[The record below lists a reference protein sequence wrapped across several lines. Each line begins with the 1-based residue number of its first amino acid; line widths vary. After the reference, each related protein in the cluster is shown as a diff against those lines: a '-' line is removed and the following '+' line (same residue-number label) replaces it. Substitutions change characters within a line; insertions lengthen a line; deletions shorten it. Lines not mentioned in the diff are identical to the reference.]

1 LFTGTLVDAARVY
14 GRQWWRLA
22 LVQLLALVVMSAIV
36 LVAALIVQSNSG
48 DLLAWLVSDADALE
62 ARAARLGGLTV
73 AAVAV
78 LTLPVQLGAVIA
90 TVRIADRTII
100 GTRPRLLPVVAE
112 ASARLLAMFAALALA
127 VVIVVVAIVA
137 APFFVFAGVLGLAA
151 SGVIALVR
159 RRRAGALLAWPRWT
173 FWALAAIPFAVAWR
187 VAATAIFMPVA
198 VVLEPTGAVKST
210 RVADRAS
217 AGRRWTVIGAFLAAV
232 LVAVAVSVAAT
243 YLGSLLWDE
252 AGAVLLGGVIQLVAL
267 PLPIVAA
274 AALYRRAAGLD
285 GRHLGAPAPSWSAR
299 RRAVASP
306 LMARVAAV
314 VVTTLVVSVGLAVGP
329 TPVAQ
334 AAPAATVAGSSP
346 SYVVRS
352 AGDTVDPTELA
363 AQSASCL
370 ASGPDCTVRAALGL
384 AQQAAMDGAVAATV
398 VFGGDLAVALAAPL
412 TFAPDSLPGE
422 ETSPTGETGDE
433 SPAPTTPEATA
444 TSVVAGLLTID
455 GGGHG
460 VTLDGGNS
468 VQILDVRSEYWNLAV
483 SDIDFT
489 GGTAPSGYGGA
500 LLAGVPHTSI
510 DASTF
515 TGNSALFGAGAVFA
529 RDLTVTASSFIG
541 NLASYWS
548 DDTRGGAILTTGA
561 TSVENSTFGSNKV
574 GDNAPRHTRHG
585 DDIYANAALDVVNS
599 TFVNYNGNAIANAG
613 VASTVRNS
621 IFTTDLQGSFACAGT
636 FTGSNN
642 VHGQRDTTCPGMPT
656 GGTSNYTLVTGLSD
670 GGRVPVYPLTAVG
683 NPASGAGADC
693 PSVDALGTAR
703 PAIGCDL
710 GAVEFDGKTRI
721 ALDAVPSSTD
731 FGAVTFRATVSAS
744 SGAIPNGTVTF
755 TVNGV
760 TSQPVSLVNS
770 VAELPQTGLA
780 RGAVSYSA
788 AFTPDGPPL
797 AGSTSETAQ
806 YTVEPVAVSVAL
818 ACADSAAPGC
828 ANATWSVGDTGSLGV
843 VATVT
848 DDRPGS
854 FVIATDAEGTAVV
867 AGPTAVAAGSAALTV
882 AGSDLGMGSHTLY
895 AVYTSD
901 DEEHA
906 GSTEAR
912 SILVLGTATATL
924 ARTAAT
930 GVYGDTA
937 AGTATV
943 TVSGAGAVPTGTVVV
958 RGVSAPLDG
967 TGTATF
973 DLSQI
978 EVGTTAT
985 SVTAQYSGDSAY
997 AGATSNA
1004 VTYATTTAA
1013 TSTQISTVA
1022 PTAPGFGE
1030 AVTVGVTVRS
1040 QSPSTADA
1048 QGTVQLLVDGTD
1060 TFGPVSWDPALSDND
1075 GVQHFDVVIP
1085 AGELTTGTHTAV
1097 ATFTPGHNFTGSA
1110 SAAPGRAI
1118 SVSAAATSTVLTVQ
1132 PTPSAW
1138 GDQLVLTA
1146 TVDATASGL
1155 VPAGSVRFSTASST
1169 LGTAMLAP
1177 CAAPNTGGCAVASI
1191 TVSSD
1196 TVGIGDLTVGA
1207 DYLGTTAFAAST
1219 ATAASIVVTKATPVA
1234 RVSGASSA
1242 RWGEQPNYSIHVGT
1256 ATAAPA
1262 DGTVVALT
1270 ATLTAAPGE
1279 AIALGTVRLVN
1290 GAALFAVPTRLL
1302 SAHEFTIT
1310 ATFAGDD
1317 HFAAA
1322 SGSTRLTVASVV
1334 TDIDIAELSTNRVV
1348 YGQSIP
1354 VTITVKS
1361 MTGTLAPEGDVVLSS
1376 FGVDLA
1382 RVTLN
1387 ASDNTS
1393 TAGVRTVTIPASFAP
1408 PVTGPGVSRISAR
1421 FAPSTGFTESEL
1433 LTGPFEERPT
1443 VTVLPT
1449 SAKVAVTMN
1458 AVLGKSLTAVATV
1471 GVAGNLPGVIPSG
1484 RVVFTVTKG
1493 WAGDGGTFTAPLVNG
1508 RAELPAGVIVGS
1520 AGPWV
1525 VGATYID
1532 SATDPRYTVAD
1543 GDDFALARATVD
1555 SATAVVYAG
1564 SAALLERGK
1573 PLVVEVVLGTAIP
1586 ATGLVR
1592 LEAVGGS
1599 EYSAGVP
1606 VVDGRATITSELART
1621 LSYGKHAFTVYYYG
1635 DASLLPTRS
1644 AEFTVTVTRAQTT
1657 LEIGTSNDVYELQ
1670 PGIVGAS
1677 VTYTARVA
1685 TATGPATGIV
1695 LFYRDKIPLGQA
1707 RLIDGVG
1714 TLTVS
1719 PDVAWQG
1726 NIVATF
1732 NPIDDVT
1739 EPNTQYFAHSWI
1751 VAPLDVTLSGP
1762 DEHAFGTVAAYTA
1775 TVAYDLERFRFLPA
1789 SSLPQGAPSGLVR
1802 LSDGRGAEC
1811 TFLASSPDS
1820 SSAVATG
1827 ECWLRFTDPGDRTI
1841 TASFVGHLKY
1851 LGAGTASTT
1860 TTVTKGAPTV
1870 TLATPNV
1877 REWLGLGT
1885 LGVVWDVAGPTTGT
1899 VTIKL
1904 GDETVCT
1911 STSVRGSCEV
1921 SLPRFGDA
1929 SGDTLTL
1936 EYSGNAH
1943 WKPAT
1948 AIKGGTIVACV
1959 PSTPASAPKARITL
1973 YPSPNCDNGTGYYTS
1988 TPIRASVVANAGYM
2002 ITGVAEGSTA
2012 FPADAVSIFPDAS
2025 SASVETRAVLRVV
2038 DGMATPFA
2046 ISATTEARCVPVV
2059 LTISG
2064 IADDQTALDSV
2075 RFTPQ
2080 AVCGSRSEV
2089 NDDNTVTAYFKVDS
2103 RPTISYEDTPADLH
2117 STFYGWSNTTGT
2129 DRFARSTTFIVAP
2142 EQNKLEA
2149 AFGPICYTGLP
2160 IVVQPQGGTL
2170 TTTLP
2175 GKNCAEP
2182 KSGATGWVYGTKGTG
2197 ELADTRVA
2205 GVTRTYFGA
2214 WAGDADRYTPT
2225 TEKTTYTTTSWKTVR
2240 AFSYPIT
2247 DKSFTLAATF
2257 NKCLVL
2263 KTEVAGDRSAGV
2275 PGSVKVNTAANCPVG
2290 AGSGSGS
2297 EVWFTPKTTVSLS
2310 TKPTEEKRTR
2320 TSLYFLGWTGV
2331 PLDFVTRT
2339 HEDISF
2345 PLTEDVTAVAPY
2357 GTDSNCRFLKVSVV
2371 PAGALSLKTRYGLG
2385 TNACAGKGEDRYDQG
2400 LSGNGISFDATAATK
2415 DAEGAEIV
2423 YAWDTAEVGSGGG
2436 TQPTL
2441 GSVWSRSSSLSEL
2454 FYGRSDVIAY
2464 ACEFVQ
2470 LGARVTGP
2478 EGQTT
2483 TAGVSNIGA
2492 GHAGLDGFI
2501 RTTDAD
2507 CSTGADPRSG
2517 WGSYAWTVGTQLLPI
2532 VVANPAAY
2540 RFTGWA
2546 DDAKGTGETPDA
2558 PVNLVGPGRT
2568 VTGDTFHYKITA
2580 NFTAICYTLSL
2591 PYDADKIEVVTPPN
2605 CPGVDVG
2612 QHRYLGG
2619 TPVVLHGNDKGDSLF
2634 RYWKSGHDV
2643 VDSKDARWASVMM
2656 SSDKTVIANYT
2667 AKSVGERMTAVGTAI
2682 GDVLAV
2688 ASKKIVGIVAATAA
2702 AYVKVLLAKVSLVA
2716 SGIGYIAM
2724 GLEELGVHGA
2734 VIDGMKNASAMMN
2747 SMLEMLSA
2755 PMDCISAWA
2764 AGGSNTV
2771 IYAAQNLIGSAIVS
2785 GLSASAAK
2793 PAQPAASGASSLASL
2808 AAKAG
2813 ELKAAA
2819 APAITAA
2826 TALNDAKKVYDI
2838 ASSGSDVGL
2847 EMTAHDAW
2855 GSQASA
2861 SVFGSCMAGKAAAMA
2876 TSLDNV
2882 ASNK

>member
-1 LFTGTLVDAARVY
+1 MFTGTFVDAARVY

-78 LTLPVQLGAVIA
+78 LTLPVQLAAVIA

-100 GTRPRLLPVVAE
+100 GARPRVLPVVAE
-112 ASARLLAMFAALALA
+112 AFARLLAMFAALALA

-137 APFFVFAGVLGLAA
+137 APFFVLAGVLGLAA

-159 RRRAGALLAWPRWT
+159 RRRSGALPAWPRWT
-173 FWALAAIPFAVAWR
+173 FWAFAAIPFAVAWR

-198 VVLEPTGAVKST
+198 VVLEPTGAVKSI
-210 RVADRAS
+210 RVADRAA

-243 YLGSLLWDE
+243 YLGSLLWGE
-252 AGAVLLGGVIQLVAL
+252 VGAVLLGGVIQLVAL

-274 AALYRRAAGLD
+274 AVLYRRAAELD
-285 GRHLGAPAPSWSAR
+285 GRQLGAPAPSWSTR

-306 LMARVAAV
+306 VMARVAAV

-329 TPVAQ
+329 MPVAQ
-334 AAPAATVAGSSP
+334 AAPTATVAGSSV
-346 SYVVRS
+346 SYVVSSR
-352 AGDTVDPTELA
+352 GDSVDPAELA
-363 AQSASCL
+363 AQAASCV

-398 VFGGDLAVALAAPL
+398 VFGGDLTVALAAPL

-422 ETSPTGETGDE
+422 ETPPTEETGAEE
-433 SPAPTTPEATA
+433 SPAPTVTEATP
-444 TSVVAGLLTID
+444 TSVVTGLLTIE
-455 GGGHG
+455 GGGHS
-460 VTLDGGNS
+460 VTFDGGNS
-468 VQILDVRSEYWNLAV
+468 TQILDVRSEFWNLAI

-500 LLAGVPHTSI
+500 LLAGVAHTTI
-510 DASTF
+510 DGSAF

-529 RDLTVTASSFIG
+529 RDLAVTASSFIG
-541 NLASYWS
+541 NAATYWS
-548 DDTRGGAILTTGA
+548 DDTRGGAILTNGA
-561 TSVENSTFGSNKV
+561 TSVVNSTFGSNKV

-621 IFTTDLQGSFACAGT
+621 IFTTDLQGSFACSGA

-642 VHGQRDTTCPGMPT
+642 VHGQRDATCPGMPT
-656 GGTSNYTLVTGLSD
+656 GGTTNYTLVAGLSD
-670 GGRVPVYPLTAVG
+670 AGRVPVYPLTVVG
-683 NPASGAGADC
+683 NPASGAGVDC

-703 PAIGCDL
+703 PATGCDL

-721 ALDAVPSSTD
+721 ALDALPSSTE
-731 FGAVTFRATVSAS
+731 FGAVTFRATVSAT
-744 SGAIPNGTVTF
+744 SGAIPEGTVTF

-760 TSQPVSLVNS
+760 TGQPVALVNS
-770 VAELPQTGLA
+770 VAEQPQTGLA

-788 AFTPDGPPL
+788 VFTPSAPPL

-806 YTVEPVAVSVAL
+806 YMVEPVVVSTAL
-818 ACADSAAPGC
+818 SCADSAAPEC
-828 ANATWSVGDTGSLGV
+828 ANATWSIGDTDSLGLL
-843 VATVT
+843 ATVT

-854 FVIATDAEGTAVV
+854 FVITTDAEGTAVV

-882 AGSDLGMGSHTLY
+882 AGADLGMGSHTLY
-895 AVYTSD
+895 AIYTSD

-906 GSTEAR
+906 GITGAR

-924 ARTAAT
+924 TRTAAT
-930 GVYGDTA
+930 GVYGDYAT
-937 AGTATV
+937 GTATV

-958 RGVSAPLDG
+958 RGVSEPLDG

-978 EVGTTAT
+978 EVGDTAT

-997 AGATSNA
+997 AGATSNS

-1013 TSTQISTVA
+1013 TSTEISTA
-1022 PTAPGFGE
+1022 TPTAPGFGE
-1030 AVTVGVTVRS
+1030 AITVGVTVRS

-1075 GVQHFDVVIP
+1075 GVQHFDIVIP
-1085 AGELTTGTHTAV
+1085 AGELTAGTHTAV
-1097 ATFTPGHNFTGSA
+1097 ATFTPNHNFTGSA

-1118 SVSAAATSTVLTVQ
+1118 SVSAAATSTVVTVQ

-1146 TVDATASGL
+1146 TVDATATGL
-1155 VPAGSVRFSTASST
+1155 VPAGSVRFSAGSAS
-1169 LGTAMLAP
+1169 LGTAALTP
-1177 CAAPNTGGCAVASI
+1177 CDAPNPAGCAVASI

-1196 TVGIGDLTVGA
+1196 TVGIGNLSVGA
-1207 DYLGTTAFAAST
+1207 KYLGAIDFAAST
-1219 ATAASIVVTKATPVA
+1219 ATPASIVVSKATPTA

-1242 RWGEQPNYSIHVGT
+1242 RWGEQPNYSIRVGT
-1256 ATAAPA
+1256 ATATPA

-1279 AIALGTVRLVN
+1279 AIALGTVSLVN
-1290 GAALFAVPTRLL
+1290 GAALFPVPTRLL

-1322 SGSTRLTVASVV
+1322 SASTRLTVASVV
-1334 TDIDIAELSTNRVV
+1334 TDIDIAELSSNRVV

-1361 MTGTLAPEGDVVLSS
+1361 LTGTLAPEGDVVLSS
-1376 FGVDLA
+1376 FGVDLG

-1387 ASDNTS
+1387 ASNNTS
-1393 TAGVRTVTIPASFAP
+1393 TAGVRTITIPASFGP
-1408 PVTGPGVSRISAR
+1408 PITGPGVSRISAR
-1421 FAPSTGFTESEL
+1421 FAPSTGFAESEL
-1433 LTGPFEERPT
+1433 LTGTFEERPT

-1458 AVLGKSLTAVATV
+1458 AVLAKSLTAVATV
-1471 GVAGNLPGVIPSG
+1471 SVAGNLPGVIPTG

-1493 WAGDGGTFTAPLVNG
+1493 WAGDGGTFSAPLVNG
-1508 RAELPAGVIVGS
+1508 RAELPAGVMVGS

-1525 VGATYID
+1525 VGATYVD
-1532 SATDPRYTVAD
+1532 NATDPRYTVAD
-1543 GDDFALARATVD
+1543 GDDFALARATVA

-1564 SAALLERGK
+1564 SAALLERGE
-1573 PLVVEVVLGTAIP
+1573 PLVVEVALGTVIP

-1621 LSYGKHAFTVYYYG
+1621 LPYGEHKFTVYYYG

-1644 AEFTVTVTRAQTT
+1644 AEFTVTVTRALTT

-1670 PGIVGAS
+1670 PAIVGAS
-1677 VTYTARVA
+1677 VTYTARVS
-1685 TATGPATGIV
+1685 TATGPATGVV
-1695 LFYRDKIPLGQA
+1695 LFYRDKTPLGQA
-1707 RLIDGVG
+1707 NLIDGVG
-1714 TLTVS
+1714 TITVS

-1726 NIVATF
+1726 NIVATY
-1732 NPIDDVT
+1732 NPIDGVT

-1751 VAPLDVTLSGP
+1751 VAPVALTLSGP
-1762 DEHAFGTVAAYTA
+1762 AKHAFGTLATYSATA
-1775 TVAYDLERFRFLPA
+1775 AYDLERFRFLPA
-1789 SSLPQGAPSGLVR
+1789 SSLPQGAPNGIVR
-1802 LSDGRGAEC
+1802 VSDGRGAEC
-1811 TFLASSPDS
+1811 TMLASSQDS

-1827 ECWLRFTDPGDRTI
+1827 ECLVRFTDPGDRTV
-1841 TASFVGHLKY
+1841 TASFVGNIEY
-1851 LGAGTASTT
+1851 LGAATASTT
-1860 TTVTKGAPTV
+1860 TAVSKGTPAV
-1870 TLATPNV
+1870 LLATPDGAT
-1877 REWLGLGT
+1877 WAGLGT
-1885 LGVVWDVAGPTTGT
+1885 LRASWNVDGPSTGT

-1904 GDETVCT
+1904 GTETVCT
-1911 STSVRGSCEV
+1911 STSVQGVCTV
-1921 SLPRFGDA
+1921 SIPRFGDA

-1936 EYSGNAH
+1936 EYSGNAQ
-1943 WKPAT
+1943 WTAAT
-1948 AIKGGTIVACV
+1948 ATKSGTIVACI
-1959 PSTPASAPKARITL
+1959 PSTPASALKASITL
-1973 YPSPNCDNGTGYYTS
+1973 YPSPNCDNGTGYYTT
-1988 TPIRASVVANAGYM
+1988 TPVSVSVVANDGYTV
-2002 ITGVAEGSTA
+2002 TGIAENGTA
-2012 FPADAVSIFPDAS
+2012 FPSDQLTFFSDAGA
-2025 SASVETRAVLRVV
+2025 AGVETHPSLRVV
-2038 DGMATPFA
+2038 DGKATPFA
-2046 ISATTEARCVPVV
+2046 ISATTEARCVPVT
-2059 LTISG
+2059 LTVSG
-2064 IADDQTALDSV
+2064 IADKPTALNSL
-2075 RFTPQ
+2075 RFNPQ
-2080 AVCGSRSEV
+2080 AACGSRSQV
-2089 NDDNTVTAYFKVDS
+2089 NADNSVTAYFKVDS
-2103 RPTISYEDTPADLH
+2103 RPTMTYQDAPSDLR
-2117 STFYGWSNTTGT
+2117 STFYGWSNASGS

-2149 AFGPICYTGLP
+2149 AFGPICYTGIPTVL
-2160 IVVQPQGGTL
+2160 QPEGATL
-2170 TTTLP
+2170 TTTVP

-2197 ELADTRVA
+2197 ELADTRVF
-2205 GVTRTYFGA
+2205 GVTRTYFES
-2214 WAGDADRYTPT
+2214 WAGDTARYTQT
-2225 TEKTTYTTTSWKTVR
+2225 SEKTTYASSQWKTVR

-2247 DKSFTLAATF
+2247 DKPFTLAATF

-2263 KTEVAGDRSAGV
+2263 KTEVAGDRSEGV
-2275 PGSVKVNTAANCPVG
+2275 PGSVKVETAANCPVG
-2290 AGSGSGS
+2290 TGSGS
-2297 EVWFTPKTTVSLS
+2297 ETWFTPKTTVSLS
-2310 TKPTEEKRTR
+2310 TKPTADKRTR

-2331 PLDFVTRT
+2331 PLDGVTRS
-2339 HEDISF
+2339 HADISF
-2345 PLTEDVTAVAPY
+2345 PLTADTTAVAPY

-2371 PAGALSLKTRYGLG
+2371 PAGSLSLKTDYGLG
-2385 TNACAGKGEDRYDQG
+2385 TNACAGMGADRYDQG

-2423 YAWDTAEVGSGGG
+2423 YAWATAEPGSGSG

-2441 GSVWSRSSSLSEL
+2441 GSTWSRSSSLSEL

-2483 TAGVSNIGA
+2483 NAGVSNIGA
-2492 GHAGLDGFI
+2492 GHAGLDSFI
-2501 RTTDAD
+2501 RTADAD

-2568 VTGDTFHYKITA
+2568 VTGDTFHYKVTA

-2591 PYDADKIEVVTPPN
+2591 PYDADKIEVVTAPN
-2605 CPGVDVG
+2605 CPGVDAS
-2612 QHRYLGG
+2612 QRRYLGG

-2656 SSDKTVIANYT
+2656 SSDKTVIANYSAKT
-2667 AKSVGERMTAVGTAI
+2667 AGEHLTSVGTAI

-2688 ASKKIVGIVAATAA
+2688 ASKKIVGVVAATAA

-2724 GLEELGVHGA
+2724 GLEELGVHGT
-2734 VIDGMKNASAMMN
+2734 VINGMKNASAMMN

-2785 GLSASAAK
+2785 SLSASAAQ

-2826 TALNDAKKVYDI
+2826 TALYDAKKVYDV
-2838 ASSGSDVGL
+2838 ASGGGDVGL
-2847 EMTAHDAW
+2847 EMTAYDAW

-2861 SVFGSCMAGKAAAMA
+2861 SVFGSCMAGKAANMA

-2882 ASNK
+2882 ASNR